1 MAAPALKGGKPLSKT
16 GYKIKW
22 PIVAEADV
30 NAATRVAKSGKWWRY
45 DGREVE
51 NFEKEFAAYHDAK
64 YVLGVS
70 NGTVAIEVALRACG
84 IEAGDEV
91 IVPSVT
97 FIASASAVLLV
108 QGIPVFADILE
119 DTCQIDPEDVRRKI
133 SPRTKAILV
142 VHYGGYPV
150 DMDAINDV
158 AREHD
163 LWVVEDSAHAQGS
176 AWRGRRVGC
185 IGDIG
190 TFSFQQSK
198 SLTCGEGGAVVTDSE
213 ELYSKAYAY
222 HHIGRAPGSDKYEH
236 TSVGPNY
243 RLTEFQGAILRTQL
257 KKLERQNVARR
268 KSHAYLAKALAD
280 VPGLELLT
288 FDDLGQWPEVEE
300 TGETLK
306 ENATMKARALCE
318 RFGVAAL
325 ADDSGLMV
333 DAIGGEPGVHSSRY
347 AGPEGDPERNMDRL
361 LAELDGVPEERR
373 TARFVC
379 VMALA
384 PPGGETRLTRG
395 TCEGLILA
403 GRRGKGGFGYD
414 PVFLPAGFE
423 RSMAQLSL
431 QEKNAISHR
440 GKALRAMKKVIIRGQ
455 TPFHD

>member
-280 VPGLELLT
+280 VPGLKLLKADDRIT
-288 FDDLGQWPEVEE
+288 KRGYYFLVLRFDEREFGLSREKFV
-300 TGETLK
+300 
-306 ENATMKARALCE
+306 AAMKAEGAPV
-318 RFGVAAL
+318 G
-325 ADDSGLMV
+325 
-333 DAIGGEPGVHSSRY
+333 IGY
-347 AGPEGDPERNMDRL
+347 
-361 LAELDGVPEERR
+361 
-373 TARFVC
+373 
-379 VMALA
+379 
-384 PPGGETRLTRG
+384 
-395 TCEGLILA
+395 
-403 GRRGKGGFGYD
+403 GK
-414 PVFLPAGFE
+414 PVYHLPAFREMSFGKKGCPLTCGHYTGRMDYSKVVCPVAE
-423 RSMAQLSL
+423 KVSYRRHLTIDQTVLLDAHNARLISQAAHKVYKYRSEL
-431 QEKNAISHR
+431 N
-440 GKALRAMKKVIIRGQ
+440 
-455 TPFHD
+455 D